1 MVKFGWPDRFI
12 TIVRQFYD
20 GMTAKVLDD
29 GDCCDAFLVPGRV
42 KQGSK
47 LSDIL
52 FSMIFS
58 AMLTDA
64 FQGNNHGVH
73 IKYRTDGRLFNLY
86 RLQAV
91 TRAIET
97 LLRDLV
103 FADDYTLNADS
114 ETEMQ
119 VVKDKL
125 STT

>member
-1 MVKFGWPDRFI
+1 M
-12 TIVRQFYD
+12 
-20 GMTAKVLDD
+20 
-29 GDCCDAFLVPGRV
+29 
-42 KQGSK
+42 

-52 FSMIFS
+52 FSMVFS

-64 FQGNNHGVH
+64 FQCSNHGVH
-73 IKYRTDGRLFNLY
+73 IKYRTDGRLFNLC

-103 FADDYTLNADS
+103 FADDCTLNADS

-119 VVKDKL
+119 VVMDKL